1 MLQRGKIH
9 DAKLLQDAKHP
20 LSAAAGKGVITSRNI
35 VLNAFFGQPFLHRR
49 KSFFVPLTVP
59 PISPQTG
66 LLQQKGFMV
75 KNSEKRLL
83 NLGDPLINPEVFYL

>member
-1 MLQRGKIH
+1 
-9 DAKLLQDAKHP
+9 
-20 LSAAAGKGVITSRNI
+20 
-35 VLNAFFGQPFLHRR
+35 
-49 KSFFVPLTVP
+49 LTVP
-59 PISPQTG
+59 PISPQTS